1 MEMLIAILLWIGC
14 ITAPNTYTQAAIDN
28 YSIINEPVITSVMNN
43 PPQQIDIWQQ
53 YGAVVT
59 EVSIVDPFK

>member
-28 YSIINEPVITSVMNN
+28 YSILNEPVITSVMND
-43 PPQQIDIWQQ
+43 PPQQIAIWDQ
-53 YGAVVT
+53 YSVAVI
-59 EVSIVDPFK
+59 EVNIVDPFK